1 MRNTL
6 ASVALASLL
15 ALFLSACAG
24 TPAPQAD
31 AKPAAPALSEEA
43 KAALAQAEKDVKEAK
58 AKFALWTTADKALK
72 DAKAAAEKGDSAA
85 VIKQAKEASELV
97 KMGLEQTK
105 YPPTY
110 IQ

>member
-1 MRNTL
+1 MRNQL

-24 TPAPQAD
+24 TPAPTAD
-31 AKPAAPALSEEA
+31 AAPALTDEA

-72 DAKAAAEKGDSAA
+72 DAQAAAKKGDSAA
-85 VIKQAKEASELV
+85 VTKQAKLASDHA

-105 YPPTY
+105 YPSTEPK
-110 IQ
+110 